1 MGRLRQRLDRL
12 EGNAHQTMDSAQEL
26 LELAKDLIAEA
37 GDGIDLTIVRK
48 TDISLLEF
56 LAGKGGDEFP
66 LALRITIK
74 E

>member
-1 MGRLRQRLDRL
+1 
-12 EGNAHQTMDSAQEL
+12 MDSAQEL

-48 TDISLLEF
+48 TDVSLLEF

-66 LALRITIK
+66 LAKRITIK